1 MNIIKN
7 ESLHSS
13 INTSISGFS
22 YENGFSIF
30 NIESLIDLFIINVD
44 VTISSKATYRRG
56 LKNFVNWTKIHF
68 SINVFKITRETI
80 LLYKEFLLNAEIK
93 PFTKSLYLVC
103 IRQFFTWTEGSLIY
117 PNVAKGIKGIK
128 KLTKTHNKDSLKKEQ
143 ILHFFQSID
152 QSTIVGKRDY
162 CLIYMLIHTGMRLTE
177 ASNILISDIQINSNS
192 NSIIWVK
199 GKGRD
204 GKDSFIVL
212 VPEVV
217 TVLLDYLSERK
228 KIEEVK
234 LNDILFISHGPKT
247 KYRKSQK
254 KMSTNSLSRIIK
266 IRLQRSGIKTSR
278 ITAHSLRHTFGVLA
292 IQSGASLFEVQL
304 AMRHSSPTT
313 TQVYLGDIEQMK
325 RMEASP
331 ENRIMEFLNKK

>member
-7 ESLHSS
+7 EF
-13 INTSISGFS
+13 INQTNNNTISGFS

-30 NIESLIDLFIINVD
+30 NLESLIDLFILNVD
-44 VTISSKATYRRG
+44 VASTSKLTYKRG
-56 LKNFVNWTKIHF
+56 LNNFVNWAKIHF
-68 SINVFKITRETI
+68 SMNIFKITRETI

-117 PNVAKGIKGIK
+117 PNVARGIKGIK
-128 KLTKTHNKDSLKKEQ
+128 KLTKSHNKDSLKKEQ
-143 ILHFFQSID
+143 VLHFFKSID
-152 QSTIVGKRDY
+152 QLTIVGKRDY

-177 ASNILISDIQINSNS
+177 ASNILISDIQINSNN
-192 NSIIWVK
+192 NSIIWIK

-204 GKDSFIVL
+204 GKDAFIVL

-217 TVLLDYLSERK
+217 EVLLNYLNERK

-234 LNDILFISHGPKT
+234 LNDVLFVSHGPKT
-247 KYRKSQK
+247 KYRKLQK
-254 KMSTNSLSRIIK
+254 RMSTNSLSRIIK
-266 IRLQRSGIKTSR
+266 IRLQKAGIKTSR

-331 ENRIMEFLNKK
+331 ENRIMEFLNRK